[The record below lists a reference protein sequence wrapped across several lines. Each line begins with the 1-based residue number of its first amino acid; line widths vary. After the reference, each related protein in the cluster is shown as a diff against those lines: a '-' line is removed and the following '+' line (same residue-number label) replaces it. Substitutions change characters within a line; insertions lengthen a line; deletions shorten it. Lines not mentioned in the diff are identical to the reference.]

1 MKEEVI
7 IDTSVKGSDKAE
19 SQLKG
24 VADATNEAN
33 DASEEYTETLTD
45 SAKELEIFGVSLGGM
60 ISGFK
65 NSIGAIGN
73 SVKSLKAFKIALAAT
88 GVGLLVIALASLVKW
103 LESTQQGLDFIEDA
117 FTVVKATID
126 AVIGTLTKFGSA
138 LAKIFTGDI
147 RGGLRDMKDAFTG
160 IGDAIRDNI
169 NAQLEFNQLIR
180 ANDEFNRNNI
190 ITLAN
195 IRNELAKNRLIA
207 NDIEGGLDNQIQA
220 AQRIIELTK
229 EQGRINEESAQRNED
244 QIRTRIA
251 NERAAQGITGELR
264 DDELEEI
271 FIAQAK
277 VIDAQSSA
285 FIAEVTG
292 LRRLNTLKKQIVVET
307 EAEIQDLHVE
317 TVKAEAEGI
326 MTIQELDKEA
336 ILARMALNA
345 EAHQQRLDQL
355 EADRELVEANARIE
369 FQMKADLLGALANL
383 AGQDTVLGRG
393 LAIAQVGF
401 NTQIGITSALA
412 LPTLVQKALGIS
424 LAIATGL
431 SAIRDINSE
440 PIPKFNLDTTSPFA
454 RGGMIGGNLHSH
466 KSGGTWVLA
475 ERGEGIINRKSMSI
489 PWVKNQAS
497 YLNTLGGGIP
507 FMQEGGVV
515 PSLAGGS
522 RFINL
527 ERALGQSRPVL
538 ITNDLHQAELRE
550 SIVEVATT
558 L

>member
-65 NSIGAIGN
+65 NSVGAIGN

-103 LESTQQGLDFIEDA
+103 LQSSQQGLDFIEDS
-117 FTVVKATID
+117 FTKVKAVID
-126 AVIGTLTKFGSA
+126 ALIGTLTKFGSA

-147 RGGLRDMKDAFTG
+147 RGGLRGMRDAFTG

-195 IRNELAKNRLIA
+195 IRNELAKNRLVA
-207 NDIEGGLDNQIQA
+207 NDIEGGLQNQIQA
-220 AQRIIELTK
+220 AERIIELTQ
-229 EQGRINEESAQRNED
+229 EQGRINEESAQRNVD
-244 QIRTRIA
+244 QIKARID

-292 LRRLNTLKKQIVVET
+292 LRRLNTLKKQIVTETAQVELEIVEVAKET
-307 EAEIQDLHVE
+307 EL
-317 TVKAEAEGI
+317 EALT
-326 MTIQELDKEA
+326 TITESTKEQ

-345 EAHQQRLDQL
+345 EAHQLRLDQL
-355 EADRELVEANARIE
+355 EEDRMLVEENARIE

-383 AGQDTVLGRG
+383 AGQDTVLGQA
-393 LAIAQVGF
+393 LAVAQASI
-401 NTQIGITSALA
+401 NTQIGITAALG
-412 LPTLVQKALGIS
+412 LPTLVQKALGIA
-424 LAIATGL
+424 LAVTTGL
-431 SAIRDINSE
+431 SAIRDIRSE
-440 PIPKFNLDTTSPFA
+440 PIPQFKLNTTSPFA
-454 RGGMIGGNLHSH
+454 KGGMIGGNLHSH

-475 ERGEGIINRKSMSI
+475 ERGEGIINRNSMSI
-489 PWVKNQAS
+489 PWVKRQAS

-507 FMQEGGVV
+507 FMQDGGLV
-515 PSLAGGS
+515 PSSISGS
-522 RFINL
+522 RFVNL
-527 ERALGQSRPVL
+527 ERALSQSRPVL
-538 ITNDLHQAELRE
+538 ITNDLHQAELRD
-550 SIVEVATT
+550 SIVEVVTT

>member
-24 VADATNEAN
+24 VADATNDAN
-33 DASEEYTETLTD
+33 EQAEEYTETLEE
-45 SAKELEIFGVSLGGM
+45 SGKELEIFGVSLGGM

-65 NSIGAIGN
+65 SSIGAIAS
-73 SVKSLKAFKIALAAT
+73 SVRSLKNFKVALAST
-88 GVGLLVIALASLVKW
+88 GIGLLVIALASLVKW
-103 LESTQQGLDFIEDA
+103 LQSTQEGLDFIEDA
-117 FTVVKATID
+117 FTTVKAVID
-126 AVIGTLTKFGSA
+126 ALIGTLTKFGSA
-138 LAKIFTGDI
+138 LSKIFSGDI
-147 RGGLRDMKDAFTG
+147 RGGLRDMKEAFTG

-195 IRNELAKNRLIA
+195 IRNELAKNRLVA
-207 NDIEGGLDNQIQA
+207 NDIEGGLQNQIQA
-220 AQRIIELTK
+220 AERIIELTQ
-229 EQGRINEESAQRNED
+229 EQGRINEESAQRNVD
-244 QIRTRIA
+244 QIKARIQ
-251 NERAAQGITGELR
+251 NERNAQGITGELR

-292 LRRLNTLKKQIVVET
+292 LRRLNTLKKQIVTETAQVELEIVEVAKET
-307 EAEIQDLHVE
+307 EL
-317 TVKAEAEGI
+317 EALT
-326 MTIQELDKEA
+326 TITEATKEQ

-345 EAHQQRLDQL
+345 EAHQQRLDEL
-355 EADRELVEANARIE
+355 EADRMLVEQNARIE

-466 KSGGTWVLA
+466 SSGGTWVLA

-507 FMQEGGVV
+507 FMQDGGVV

-522 RFINL
+522 RFINF
-527 ERALGQSRPVL
+527 ERALSQSRPVL
-538 ITNDLHQAELRE
+538 ITNDLHQAELRD
-550 SIVEVATT
+550 SVVEVVTT